1 MQEPG
6 CKSWNRSHG
15 KTLFN
20 RLASHGLLNF
30 LSYTTQ
36 DHLTRAGT
44 NSELGLPTSNNNQE
58 NASEAYPQANLT
70 GTFFFSIEV
79 LPSQIIP
86 ACVKSIKRTNQDM
99 RTILTKYHILKE
111 WTSTH
116 SLTFWRPGSSRS
128 RVSFILRLLSS
139 ACKVYILS
147 LYLHMALPP
156 KFLFQD
162 HYLIK
167 I

>member
-1 MQEPG
+1 MEKH
-6 CKSWNRSHG
+6 CL
-15 KTLFN
+15 T
-20 RLASHGLLNF
+20 GLLLMAYLIFFPIRPRTIWPGLAPTVSWAF
-30 LSYTTQ
+30 LHQTIIKKMPQ
-36 DHLTRAGT
+36 RLTHRPIWQGH
-44 NSELGLPTSNNNQE
+44 
-58 NASEAYPQANLT
+58 
-70 GTFFFSIEV
+70 FFFSIEV

-116 SLTFWRPGSSRS
+116 SLTFWRPWSSRS